1 MTTYGKISS
10 SNINWSANTTPINDP
25 GAGTI
30 QKLVFPQ
37 RGAPNFQL
45 GVNQSTVYQLTPAQV
60 PYTAPNLDGETNMSN
75 TNFQGNITLVTPN
88 MKPSQP
94 NNTYNS
100 GLNYKFARY
109 ESCML
114 DNMRGLADSIV
125 IGHDMFG
132 AGYTEGVNTP
142 GSTGSGYSPI
152 PTYNRFSEESTRR
165 GQVFIGAY
173 NFEGAGTMPTGL
185 ANGSYTMYIS
195 NNTIVGTSNSGS
207 VLEDNLDYVNA
218 AAGYSMIREMRG
230 NTIFGNAN
238 GQYKVRAN
246 AGYGPQLKFNTWIGK
261 NNLGANPNQILSEAD
276 KTTVFM
282 HDMESTTIVGY
293 ENINNVWG
301 WQGTQPTA
309 AQTPKI
315 GWEDCVII
323 GDSNA
328 SATLN
333 NYDYASDKKS
343 VRLEREK
350 CIMVGV
356 ENNVITRYEDGH
368 NLKDSEYNLM
378 FGMYNKIEF
387 GDNNLILGRQFES
400 YGGNSATTVARMN
413 KNICIGKPASGASF
427 GTVGADTDTKE
438 NVFIGY
444 DVNNGLSR
452 PVLANTVVIGY
463 QAAASSISATNEI
476 TLGNASIATLRCQVT
491 SITAL
496 SDARDKENIEP
507 LSNASAFIKDLKPVK
522 FDWNRRDGISGR
534 KHDMGFLAQDLD
546 EAQSKHGI
554 EDHLDIVYKSNPKAL
569 EAAYGKLLPILV
581 QALKEQQ
588 EEIEKLKSK
597 N

>member
-1 MTTYGKISS
+1 MTTFGKISS
-10 SNINWSANTTPINDP
+10 SNINWSATTTPIDDP

-37 RGAPNFQL
+37 KGAPNFQL
-45 GVNQSTVYQLTPAQV
+45 GVNQSTVYQLTPAKV
-60 PYTAPNLDGETNMSN
+60 PYTKPDFEDNTYTSN
-75 TNFQGNITLVTPN
+75 SNFQGNITLVTPN

-142 GSTGSGYSPI
+142 GSTGNDPI
-152 PTYNRFSEESTRR
+152 PSFNGGGTAR

-173 NFEGAGTMPTGL
+173 NFEGAGTMKTGL
-185 ANGSYTMYIS
+185 ANGSYTMYIGG
-195 NNTIVGTSNSGS
+195 NTIVGTSNNGS
-207 VLEDNLDYVNA
+207 MIDDNLDYIDTG
-218 AAGYSMIREMRG
+218 AGYSMIRGMRD
-230 NTIFGNAN
+230 NTVFGNAN
-238 GQYKVRAN
+238 SLYKVRAN
-246 AGYGPQLKFNTWIGK
+246 SGYGPSFSDNTWIGTE
-261 NNLGANPNQILSEAD
+261 NLGGNGDQVLSEANKNIQFLD
-276 KTTVFM
+276 DTERCTL
-282 HDMESTTIVGY
+282 VGHG
-293 ENINNVWG
+293 NGSQTFNWA
-301 WQGTQPTA
+301 GTDPTA
-309 AQTPKI
+309 AQSPLIKWQDAVMI
-315 GWEDCVII
+315 GT
-323 GDSNA
+323 GNSGTGT
-328 SATLN
+328 SLT
-333 NYDYASDKKS
+333 NYDYASDKKGQT
-343 VRLEREK
+343 LERQNVMM
-350 CIMVGV
+350 IGT
-356 ENNVITRYEDGH
+356 NNCVITRYEDGH
-368 NLKDSEYNLM
+368 NLKNCQHDYVIGHL
-378 FGMYNKIEF
+378 NKIEF
-387 GDNNLILGRQFES
+387 GDDNYIFGRSFQS
-400 YGGNSATTVARMN
+400 SGGNSATTVARLN
-413 KNICIGKPASGASF
+413 KNVLIGKGGATY
-427 GTVGADTDTKE
+427 GTTGNDTDTKE
-438 NVFIGY
+438 NVHIGY
-444 DVNNGLSR
+444 DVNTGLSR

-463 QAAASSISATNEI
+463 QAAASSTTATNEI

>member
-114 DNMRGLADSIV
+114 DNMMGLADSIV

-132 AGYTEGVNTP
+132 PGWTEGVNTP
-142 GSTGSGYSPI
+142 GSRGAGYSRI
-152 PTYNRFSEESTRR
+152 PTYGGGIAR

-173 NFEGAGTMPTGL
+173 NFEGAGTMNTGL
-185 ANGSYTMYIS
+185 SNGSYAMYIT
-195 NNTIVGTSNSGS
+195 NNTIVGTSNNGS
-207 VLEDNLDYVNA
+207 MIDDNLDYINTG
-218 AAGYSMIREMRG
+218 AGYSMIRGVRN
-230 NTIFGNAN
+230 NTVVGNAN
-238 GQYKVRAN
+238 AQYKVRVN
-246 AGYGPQLKFNTWIGK
+246 SGYGPQFRYNVWIGEK
-261 NNLGANPNQILSEAD
+261 NLGNNENQVLSEANKNTQFLD
-276 KTTVFM
+276 
-282 HDMESTTIVGY
+282 SIYRCYLVGY
-293 ENINNVWG
+293 GNGSQVFNWA
-301 WQGTQPTA
+301 GTQPTA
-309 AQTPKI
+309 AQTPNI
-315 GWEDCVII
+315 QWTDAVMMGS
-323 GDSNA
+323 SNNGTSSA
-328 SATLN
+328 SLT
-333 NYDYASDKKS
+333 NYDYASDKKA
-343 VRLEREK
+343 VTLERNDI
-350 CIMVGV
+350 IMIGK
-356 ENNVITRYEDGH
+356 NNSVIGRYEDGH
-368 NLKDSEYNLM
+368 NLKSCEHNYFIGHLNR
-378 FGMYNKIEF
+378 IEF
-387 GDNNLILGRQFES
+387 GNDNYIFGRSFES
-400 YGGNSATTVARMN
+400 SGGNSATTVARMN
-413 KNICIGKPASGASF
+413 KNVLIGKGGSTF
-427 GTVGADTDTKE
+427 GTTGADTDTKE
-438 NVFIGY
+438 NVHIGY
-444 DVNNGLSR
+444 DVNTGLSN
-452 PVLANTVVIGY
+452 PVLANTVVVGY
-463 QAAASSISATNEI
+463 QAAASSASATNEI